1 MTYIVFYE
9 CVEVVVPEQNTALIL
24 SKHLWGNLWL
34 QKLKESDDHDYINVN
49 CLNKVLNLQNSDLNN
64 LY

>member
-24 SKHLWGNLWL
+24 SKHLWSNLWL
-34 QKLKESDDHDYINVN
+34 PKLKESDDHISVN